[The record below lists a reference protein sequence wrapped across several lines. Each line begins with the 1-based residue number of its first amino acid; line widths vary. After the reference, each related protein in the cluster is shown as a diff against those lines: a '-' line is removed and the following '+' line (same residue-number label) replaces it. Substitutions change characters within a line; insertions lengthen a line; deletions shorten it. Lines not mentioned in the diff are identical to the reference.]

1 MTCCTTTMTTSERLH
16 AILNFEPTDRMPLI
30 EWAIWW
36 DKTLE
41 RWHQEGL
48 NATLDRYDLYRHFG
62 LDVYCQAWCHAT
74 HDDAPAPAHEGAGII
89 GSMDDYEQLKDKLFR
104 VEDSRSVNT
113 ADLEAWAQWK
123 KEGEAAIWFTLDG
136 FFWYPR
142 TLLGIQQHLYAF
154 YDDPELMHRIN
165 HDNAQWMIKMIDR
178 ICEYCQPDFMTF
190 AEDMSYNNGPMISRE
205 LFDEFMMPYY
215 HQVVPHLKER
225 GIRVFIDS
233 DGDVHEAAPWF
244 TEAGIEGILP
254 LERQAGVDIA
264 KLQQDNPGQ
273 LYIGGFD
280 KMTMPLGE
288 AAMRAEFE
296 RLLPAVQQ
304 GGYIISCDHQTPPG
318 VSLEQYHVYLALL
331 KEYAEKAAIF

>member
-1 MTCCTTTMTTSERLH
+1 MTFCTTSMTASERFH
-16 AILNFEPTDRMPLI
+16 SILNFEAADRMPLI

-48 NATLDRYDLYRHFG
+48 DASLDRYDLYRHFG

-74 HDDAPAPAHEGAGII
+74 HDDAPEPAHEGAGII
-89 GSMDDYEQLKDKLFR
+89 GSMDDYEQLKEKLFR
-104 VEDSRSVNT
+104 VNDPRSVNT
-113 ADLEAWAQWK
+113 ADLETWSQWK

-142 TLLGIQQHLYAF
+142 TLLGIQEHLYAF

-165 HDNAQWMIKMIDR
+165 QDNAEWMIRMIDR
-178 ICEYCQPDFMTF
+178 ICEHCRPDFMTF
-190 AEDMSYNNGPMISRE
+190 AEDMSYNNGPMISKD
-205 LFDEFMMPYY
+205 LFDEFMKPYY
-215 HQVVPHLKER
+215 HQVIPHLKER
-225 GIRVFIDS
+225 DIRVFIDS

-254 LERQAGVDIA
+254 LERQAGVDIF
-264 KLQQDNPGQ
+264 KLQQENPGQ
-273 LYIGGFD
+273 FYIGGFD

-288 AAMRAEFE
+288 EAMRAEFE
-296 RLLPAVQQ
+296 RLLPSAQK

-318 VSLEQYHVYLALL
+318 VSLDQYHVYLALL
-331 KEYAEKAAIF
+331 KEYAEKAALH